1 MSIFIKNIEYKVI
14 KVFGNGG
21 STRVLKLLNQSDNK
35 YYAVKEFSIKEEAE
49 NDINNCLNEANI
61 LSKFNCNNIVKY
73 YDFFKDNG
81 KFYILM
87 EYCDGE
93 NLKNFI
99 DKNRKN
105 NTLIEENILYKI
117 IKQICIGIKEIHKKK
132 IIHRD
137 LKPENIFMNQKM
149 DIKIGDFG
157 ISKQLSS
164 YKTFATTKK

>member
-61 LSKFNCNNIVKY
+61 LSKFNCNDIVKY

-105 NTLIEENILYKI
+105 NTLIEENILYNI

-132 IIHRD
+132 
-137 LKPENIFMNQKM
+137 NN
-149 DIKIGDFG
+149 
-157 ISKQLSS
+157 
-164 YKTFATTKK
+164 T